1 MEVCLG
7 RSIMGV
13 ILMYAL
19 LKYEHITVYQK
30 DDPNF
35 KYMMLRGLAGLFY
48 FASMTYS
55 VGHVAVSTV
64 FLSQNLSPMISSIG
78 SYFLFKE
85 GLSKIDIMSL
95 FIGFGGV
102 LLILSPHPEGVEN
115 HTEMSTLQLILIL
128 TLPFQLSTLQLFIR
142 YM

>member
-1 MEVCLG
+1 
-7 RSIMGV
+7 MGV

-55 VGHVAVSTV
+55 VGHGAVSTV

-102 LLILSPHPEGVEN
+102 LLILIPRPEGVEN
-115 HTEMSTLQLILIL
+115 HSEMSTLQMILIL